1 MATVP
6 AVQQRGLGASTVAI
20 SGALVLLTA
29 TLWLNAPAL
38 NVAPLVA
45 AVALIAVGHRVLLQ
59 WHALLATLIVVI
71 LFIPIRRYELP
82 GSLPFSLEPYR
93 LLVALI
99 FAGWLAALLVDGR
112 VRLRGTGLDGPVAL
126 IAAGAL
132 GSIVANAGRVAG
144 LSSDV
149 MKELTFLAS
158 FLLLLYLFASVVRRT
173 ETVEFLVKLLVGGGT
188 IVAVLG
194 LVESNTGFNIFNQL
208 GGVVPLLE
216 VVAIP
221 EADTRGGRMRVF
233 ASAQHPIALGAALVM
248 ILPFAVYLGRH
259 AKRGRSWWWLSAAL
273 LMLGAFA
280 TVSRTG
286 ILMLVVVGFTFYK
299 LRPVETKRVLPILLP
314 VLVVAQLAL
323 PGALGT
329 LKRSFFP
336 SGGLIAEQAGAAGT
350 RGSGRVADL
359 GPSLAEFART
369 PVFGQGLGTRIVDEE
384 RQNAAILDN
393 QWLRSLLEVGLV
405 GVLGWL
411 ALFVR
416 SVRRLAR
423 AAKGDDS
430 PRGWLNTALA
440 ASISAFAVGMFTY
453 DAFSFIQVTFLLF
466 LLIGF
471 AAVLLREQEP
481 EGESAATAERFARA

>member
-1 MATVP
+1 MF
-6 AVQQRGLGASTVAI
+6 AI
-20 SGALVLLTA
+20 AGSLVLLTA
-29 TLWLNAPAL
+29 ALWLNAPAL
-38 NVAPLVA
+38 NVAPIVA
-45 AVALIAVGHRVLLQ
+45 AIAVFAVGHQVLLR

-99 FAGWLAALLVDGR
+99 FAGWLTALLVDQR
-112 VRLRGTGLDGPVAL
+112 VRLSKTGFDGPLGL

-132 GSIVANAGRVAG
+132 GSIVLNGGRVAG
-144 LSSDV
+144 VSSDV
-149 MKELTFLAS
+149 MKELTFLLS
-158 FLLLLYLFASVVRRT
+158 FLLLLYLFASVVRRA

-188 IVAVLG
+188 VVALLG
-194 LVESNTGFNIFNQL
+194 LIESNTGFNLFNHL
-208 GGVVPLLE
+208 GGVVPLLD

-221 EADTRGGRMRVF
+221 EADSRGGRLRVF

-259 AKRGRSWWWLSAAL
+259 ATRGRTWWWLSAAVL
-273 LMLGAFA
+273 LLGAFA

-286 ILMLVVVGFTFYK
+286 ILMLIVVGFVFYK

-336 SGGLIAEQAGAAGT
+336 SGGLIAEQAGASGT

-369 PVFGQGLGTRIVDEE
+369 PVFGQGLGTRIVDEH
-384 RQNAAILDN
+384 RANAAILDN

-430 PRGWLNTALA
+430 PRGWLNAALA
-440 ASISAFAVGMFTY
+440 ASISAFGVGMFTY

-466 LLIGF
+466 LLLGF
-471 AAVLLREQEP
+471 AAVLLNDEETAD
-481 EGESAATAERFARA
+481 ESAAPAERLASA